1 MSEAETI
8 RVGVFGAGGRMGQ
21 TVCAAV
27 GADPVLDLVA
37 AVDPYAA
44 GRSVLGT
51 EISATPQ
58 AMVDAG
64 VQVAIDFTVLDAART
79 NAQWCA
85 LHGIHAVV
93 GTTGFTQDDLDD
105 LERRFT
111 RSNCVV
117 AANFAIGAVLMMRF
131 AEMAAPYFQTAEII
145 EFHHDAKVD
154 APSGTAVRTAE
165 RMAKASNEW
174 RADPTTHEVYEG
186 ARGGLGP
193 AGIRVHAVRMHG
205 MFAHQEVI
213 LGTSGQTLVIRH
225 DTFDRD
231 CYMPGVVLAARN
243 VADHP
248 GLTRS
253 LEPFL
258 GF

>member
-37 AVDPYAA
+37 AVDPFAA

-85 LHGIHAVV
+85 LHGIHAVI

-111 RSNCVV
+111 QSNCVV

-165 RMAKASNEW
+165 RMANASSEW
-174 RADPTTHEVYEG
+174 RADPTKHEVYEG

-243 VADHP
+243 VAKHP